1 MAQESL
7 FEGILRSLG
16 RNRTQAFFIIAGT
29 VLLTTL
35 ITHHFPP
42 VFESTA
48 LLRILASDQE
58 GATSLAASMNGILS
72 QKQTLQDICRACGLD
87 PASTFGQE
95 PFTLEDAGSG
105 LVRLTVRHSDPEV
118 LPELSATIIKSLS
131 DKFLK
136 FAGESGELEMQA
148 LERKKAL
155 LEEKLEA
162 NRQEIAQLEG
172 RATAIN
178 HPDAAPLEEEIQ
190 QLEARL
196 EQQRKHLQSL
206 PRIKVVSSR
215 ELTRSYTDTSNA
227 LSEAR
232 NHLFDLLKTYREKHP
247 KVIEATSLIDRL
259 ERKLKGF
266 SQVRDREE
274 LNPEFLQTQRRIEE
288 GEARLRALRDKL
300 QTLAAANLGSQA
312 AGAELEALR
321 SRRQS
326 LEGLYKEVLMKLED
340 LTLKQTTRMGQIQVL
355 KKDRGE
361 PRPAGLSYIQRQIL
375 AFVGG
380 TLLAIFLLYS
390 PAPMKAE
397 IVSVSGPVLMAGT
410 AGGPALEPVQALLQL
425 PALNPVRLALPE
437 PDPVRIKPHDD
448 RLLVLNDPD
457 SPRLEP
463 YKALCSNLQI
473 ALSDSG
479 TRIILICS
487 ARAGMGR
494 TTLAANLGVL
504 FAQAGYSVVLVD
516 ANLRKP
522 SLHRVFDASNHQGL
536 STALCGGE
544 GLSLVQPTMVKH
556 LGLLPSGPL
565 PPSPAE
571 LLGSVAM
578 IDLLDQLKRRVELV
592 LIDTPGL
599 LDYPDAGILASQAG
613 GVVLLH
619 REGEPE
625 ADICAS
631 RDFLKSIRAKVLGYV
646 NS

>member
-29 VLLTTL
+29 VLLTTV

-42 VFESTA
+42 VFESTT

-58 GATSLAASMNGILS
+58 GAAGLAASLNGILS
-72 QKQTLQDICRACGLD
+72 QKQTLQEICRTCGLD
-87 PASTFGQE
+87 PASAFGQD

-118 LPELSATIIKSLS
+118 LPDLSETIIKSLS

-136 FAGESGELEMQA
+136 FTGESEDLEMQA
-148 LERKKAL
+148 LARKKAL

-162 NRQEIAQLEG
+162 GRAEIARLESQSS
-172 RATAIN
+172 ALS
-178 HPDAAPLEEEIQ
+178 HPDAIPLEEEIQ
-190 QLEARL
+190 RVEAQL

-215 ELTRSYTDTSNA
+215 ELTRAFTDTSNA

-232 NHLFDLLKTYREKHP
+232 TNLFDLLKTYREKHP
-247 KVIEATSLIDRL
+247 KVVEATSLIDRL
-259 ERKLKGF
+259 EQKLKGF

-288 GEARLRALRDKL
+288 GEARIRALRDKL
-300 QTLAAANLGSQA
+300 QALAGANLGVQA

-326 LEGLYKEVLMKLED
+326 LEGLYREVLMKLED
-340 LTLKQTTRMGQIQVL
+340 LTLKRTTRMGQIQVL
-355 KKDRGE
+355 KNDRAE
-361 PRPAGLSYIQRQIL
+361 PRPAGLSYGQRQIL
-375 AFVGG
+375 AFLGG
-380 TLLAIFLLYS
+380 SLLAIFLLYS

-397 IVSVSGPVLMAGT
+397 IVSVSGPVLM
-410 AGGPALEPVQALLQL
+410 GGATGGLGFEPVQALLQL

-437 PDPVRIKPHDD
+437 PDPIHIRPHDD
-448 RLLVLNDPD
+448 RLIALNDPD

-463 YKALCSNLQI
+463 YKALCSNLQV
-473 ALSDSG
+473 ALAHSG
-479 TRIILICS
+479 TRILLICS
-487 ARAGMGR
+487 ARSQMGR
-494 TTLAANLGVL
+494 TSLTANLGVL

-516 ANLRKP
+516 ADWRKP
-522 SLHRVFDASNHQGL
+522 ALHRVFDADNHQGL
-536 STALCGGE
+536 STALCRGD
-544 GLSLVQPTMVKH
+544 GLSLVQPTAVER

-565 PPSPAE
+565 PPSPPE
-571 LLGSVAM
+571 MLSSVAF

-599 LDYPDAGILASQAG
+599 LDHPDAGILASQAG
-613 GVVLLH
+613 GVIFLH
-619 REGEPE
+619 REGEP
-625 ADICAS
+625 ADDICAS
-631 RDFLKSIRAKVLGYV
+631 RDFLKSIRANVLGYV
-646 NS
+646 HC